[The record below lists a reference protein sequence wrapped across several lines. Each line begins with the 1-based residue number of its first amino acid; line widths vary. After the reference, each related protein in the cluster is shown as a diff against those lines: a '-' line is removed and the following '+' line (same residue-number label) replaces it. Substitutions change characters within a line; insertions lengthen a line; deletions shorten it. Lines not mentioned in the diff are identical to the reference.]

1 MANNWFAV
9 IFGSLFLFNYVESY
23 FVTLSHN
30 GPVVRGANIT
40 FKAELFNAYG
50 EPPSGTFRFRWQ
62 DNAIPR
68 HISES
73 EGPETAAHWIVS
85 YPASHYDP
93 GPYEVEVSVDKSTIF
108 FWPISSQRIIFNVTA
123 MLNGQIALIQS
134 DRSVNG
140 KFISNSRQV
149 THQVQL
155 TKPDYEYLAANST
168 SILTYWFVDCVY
180 YGSTS
185 DYSLKFNYTEAGKE
199 HNVEALVVAYYEP
212 PTTTPVPTTPTTTTT
227 TTTTS
232 TTTTNKPTTQGPG
245 GNTTTTTPT
254 PRTMTPPTTT
264 VLPSQPHNSSSE
276 LSNDV
281 NLAPTVN
288 TNVSE
293 PNTTIDLPF
302 VCLNSSVISPDP
314 KKTYGYFHKLL
325 ESLSLYFSQ
334 CHDEPQ
340 ALMVECNFV
349 LTAPVSQVDI
359 TGSNWL
365 KHGDILNLTV
375 AFTGSP
381 NFTYCTKLMVGTYN
395 ITGNE
400 VCKNDGRAL
409 LKPKFP
415 IIHYFQVP
423 DTYTLIVI
431 INNDISKT
439 ITPVTVNI
447 YEVTKQAQLSV
458 IVVPV
463 SCSIVA
469 VILIVFGANDMEYKT
484 FNERLRESVSNT
496 FNRSSDYVE
505 TENVWSPSRK
515 YGSMQ

>member
-1 MANNWFAV
+1 MANNRLAV
-9 IFGSLFLFNYVESY
+9 IFGTLLLFNYVESY

-73 EGPETAAHWIVS
+73 EGPETAAHWTVS

-134 DRSVNG
+134 DRSVTG

-212 PTTTPVPTTPTTTTT
+212 PTTTPVPTTPIT
-227 TTTTS
+227 

-245 GNTTTTTPT
+245 GNTTTTPT
-254 PRTMTPPTTT
+254 PRTTTPPTTT

-288 TNVSE
+288 TTAVLINMSE

-314 KKTYGYFHKLL
+314 KKTYGYFHRHL
-325 ESLSLYFSQ
+325 E
-334 CHDEPQ
+334 
-340 ALMVECNFV
+340 VK
-349 LTAPVSQVDI
+349 APVSQVDI

-395 ITGNE
+395 ITGKSGHLDTRRNGLMYTVE
-400 VCKNDGRAL
+400 VANFD
-409 LKPKFP
+409 
-415 IIHYFQVP
+415 
-423 DTYTLIVI
+423 
-431 INNDISKT
+431 
-439 ITPVTVNI
+439 
-447 YEVTKQAQLSV
+447 
-458 IVVPV
+458 
-463 SCSIVA
+463 
-469 VILIVFGANDMEYKT
+469 FGQANDMEYKT